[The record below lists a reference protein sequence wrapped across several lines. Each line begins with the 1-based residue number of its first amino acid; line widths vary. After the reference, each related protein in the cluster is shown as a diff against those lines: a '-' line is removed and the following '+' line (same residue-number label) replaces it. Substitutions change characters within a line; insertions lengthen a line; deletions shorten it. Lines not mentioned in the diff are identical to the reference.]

1 MDAKELPVQA
11 ASPEEV
17 WSADR
22 ELFNFDS
29 LDELLDSDTFEVGQI
44 VYFGQK
50 AAVNP
55 TRWVDVDIVLDA
67 LGDRA
72 YDQVGEAASDYPD
85 VTREARDE
93 LETLL
98 SAWIT
103 KHAQPTFY
111 AVKNITE
118 YTITLQD
125 IGADK

>member
-1 MDAKELPVQA
+1 MDTNQTPVQDA
-11 ASPEEV
+11 LAEQV

-29 LDELLDSDTFEVGQI
+29 LGELMDSDTFEAGRI

-50 AAVNP
+50 AAINP
-55 TRWVDVDIVLDA
+55 ARWVDVDIVLDA

-72 YDQVGEAASDYPD
+72 YDHVGEAASDYPD
-85 VTREARDE
+85 VSQEARDE

-98 SAWIT
+98 SAWIA

-111 AVKNITE
+111 AVNKITE
-118 YTITLQD
+118 YTITQED
-125 IGADK
+125 IEQ

>member
-1 MDAKELPVQA
+1 MDNQQPAQA
-11 ASPEEV
+11 ALPEEV

-29 LDELLDSDTFEVGQI
+29 LGELLDSDTFEVGQT
-44 VYFGQK
+44 VYFGEK

-72 YDQVGEAASDYPD
+72 YDYVGEAASDYPD
-85 VTREARDE
+85 VSQEARDE
-93 LETLL
+93 LEALL
-98 SAWIT
+98 SAWVA
-103 KHAQPTFY
+103 KHAQPSFY

-118 YTITLQD
+118 YTITQQD
-125 IGADK
+125 IGDAE